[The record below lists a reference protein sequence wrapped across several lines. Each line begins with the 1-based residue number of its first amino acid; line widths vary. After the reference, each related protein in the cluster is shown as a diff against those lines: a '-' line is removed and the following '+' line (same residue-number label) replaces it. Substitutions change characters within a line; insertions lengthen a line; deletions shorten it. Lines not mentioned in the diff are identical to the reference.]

1 MVFTY
6 QIKTTFVFYKL
17 LAFSLQQIYEILLA
31 FIALGN
37 AEIMEFDIC
46 PKNNPYKF
54 KNGQYCCSEPI
65 QKEFDQCDGVEE
77 KCHYNSVIT
86 MLIELNNPLIIVFGS
101 SDQVTY
107 IEKCIQACYIT
118 YNW

>member
-6 QIKTTFVFYKL
+6 EIKTTFVFYKL

-31 FIALGN
+31 FFALGN

-77 KCHYNSVIT
+77 KCHYNSGCDDCKFLCWKYKTLRFDIT
-86 MLIELNNPLIIVFGS
+86 
-101 SDQVTY
+101 
-107 IEKCIQACYIT
+107 
-118 YNW
+118 

>member
-1 MVFTY
+1 M
-6 QIKTTFVFYKL
+6 L
-17 LAFSLQQIYEILLA
+17 S

-77 KCHYNSVIT
+77 KCHYNSGCDNCKFFFVGGTKFLHLILHTNLVI
-86 MLIELNNPLIIVFGS
+86 
-101 SDQVTY
+101 
-107 IEKCIQACYIT
+107 
-118 YNW
+118 

>member
-1 MVFTY
+1 M
-6 QIKTTFVFYKL
+6 
-17 LAFSLQQIYEILLA
+17 LA

-77 KCHYNSVIT
+77 KCHYNSGCDNCKFFLLEVQ
-86 MLIELNNPLIIVFGS
+86 NS
-101 SDQVTY
+101 Y
-107 IEKCIQACYIT
+107 IWYCIQILLFRPQ
-118 YNW
+118 